1 MDGDLRIQKDPDLP
15 QKRFCRPVETSFHQ
29 TLLKTY
35 PVEGLVPKKPS
46 SRDRHLPSCG
56 TPSMRWDLIDRF
68 EILKKGVCAKALK
81 SFHGDEDFFSEH
93 DPGDPRVPEPLMI
106 EMIAQVGGVLFGL
119 GIDFKKEVILAK
131 IEAARFE
138 RAVAPPCEFVVEAKI
153 EEEREEGAWVSGT
166 VKLDGQTIATARI
179 LLVTIDSLTDSPGKK
194 IVFNDRFLKH
204 YDIYRVAK
212 QSEGVGV

>member
-1 MDGDLRIQKDPDLP
+1 
-15 QKRFCRPVETSFHQ
+15 
-29 TLLKTY
+29 
-35 PVEGLVPKKPS
+35 
-46 SRDRHLPSCG
+46 
-56 TPSMRWDLIDRF
+56 
-68 EILKKGVCAKALK
+68 
-81 SFHGDEDFFSEH
+81 
-93 DPGDPRVPEPLMI
+93 MI